1 MTDTTATLPA
11 LAEIQKAYT
20 GPGKFWIG
28 DKKPNEARVYFGSM
42 YVTVEV
48 DGDWLRLS
56 NGSARARERILVS
69 GALSELNTGWYI
81 RG

>member
-1 MTDTTATLPA
+1 MTDATITLPA

-20 GPGKFWIG
+20 GPGKFWVG
-28 DKKPNEARVYFGSM
+28 DKKPGEARVYFGGM

-56 NGSARARERILVS
+56 NGSARARERIQVS
-69 GALSELNTGWYI
+69 DVLNAMNTGWYI